1 MIHSIDGVGSEAA
14 RPIKAGMLGS
24 GATPSAAA
32 TNVTSEQATKDQ
44 AQDLTSLCASI
55 HERVVAFLSISTNDQ
70 YVSETQQ
77 QTNKALLVLEDALDR
92 YRYAPDRLA
101 KPDLTHVVSISY
113 PSATTA
119 AKTALSS

>member
-32 TNVTSEQATKDQ
+32 TNVTTGQATNDQ

-55 HERVVAFLSISTNDQ
+55 YERVVAFLSISANDHF
-70 YVSETQQ
+70 VLETQQ
-77 QTNKALLVLEDALDR
+77 QTSKALLVLEDALDQ

-101 KPDLTHVVSISY
+101 KPDLTYVVSISC
-113 PSATTA
+113 PSATMA